1 MFSLGDY
8 MKQVYILTKEQA
20 EELKDIKARIISN
33 VDIIGDL
40 LKKEPIKHGADN
52 DIWEVL
58 GRIERHC
65 WSMEDILESK

>member
-1 MFSLGDY
+1 

-65 WSMEDILESK
+65 WSMEDILES